1 MFDIGL
7 PELLVIGVV
16 ILLMFGPEKLPDIA
30 RTLGKG
36 MQKVKQAQMQ
46 LTNEINSVKE
56 EMKLQEDDL
65 KDDPIADMKKNVIKN
80 VAEIKK
86 NLQNLNKN

>member
-7 PELLVIGVV
+7 PELLVIGVFL
-16 ILLMFGPEKLPDIA
+16 LLMFGPEKLPDIA

-46 LTNEINSVKE
+46 FTNELNSVKE
-56 EMKLQEDDL
+56 EMKVQEDDL
-65 KDDPIADMKKNVIKN
+65 IDDPIIEMKKNVIKN
-80 VAEIKK
+80 VADIKK

>member
-7 PELLVIGVV
+7 PELLVIGVFL
-16 ILLMFGPEKLPDIA
+16 LLMFGPEKLPDIA
-30 RTLGKG
+30 RTLGKV

-46 LTNEINSVKE
+46 FTNELNSVKE
-56 EMKLQEDDL
+56 EMKVQEDDL
-65 KDDPIADMKKNVIKN
+65 IDDPIIEMKKNVIKN
-80 VAEIKK
+80 VADIKK